1 MVSDW
6 SHGDG
11 GWGGKN
17 RFSYVKESFVQ
28 LEWKPSTY
36 FHRSKSEMW
45 AAHGVTS
52 KSRARW
58 LWLLFCRCA
67 VGLQRVNVNN
77 PGGIDLEIGLALSAL
92 WVSLASSSMCF
103 PSSAYKVKKGTQ
115 LRIRRALAGR
125 IQPASTCVVAPRQRL
140 AWALWTLRPAPH
152 SRRLYPLVSL
162 TDSELCFL
170 TL

>member
-1 MVSDW
+1 
-6 SHGDG
+6 
-11 GWGGKN
+11 
-17 RFSYVKESFVQ
+17 
-28 LEWKPSTY
+28 
-36 FHRSKSEMW
+36 MW

-115 LRIRRALAGR
+115 LGIRQALASR

-140 AWALWTLRPAPH
+140 PWALWTLRPAPH
-152 SRRLYPLVSL
+152 SRRWYPLVSL
-162 TDSELCFL
+162 TDSGAVFPHFVKHNRWLSGCRHLSHPYFGHQTEALMKVQAFGL
-170 TL
+170 SSFMAFMS